1 MTENIESLLISVNP
15 EYFELIP
22 CRSVEYS
29 QAINIDQ
36 IKGMTITAV
45 VYKES
50 NESLL
55 IHLNTHV
62 LEMIHHQGCCETV
75 YLADVVGSFEDLIG
89 YPLLEASESIVED
102 MSSTASSYN
111 FRTVKVSVQLR
122 WVGGSNGYY
131 SETVDCYLYPAGD

>member
-1 MTENIESLLISVNP
+1 MCISVNP

-29 QAINIDQ
+29 QAINIEQ

-50 NESLL
+50 GESLL

-62 LEMIHHQGCCETV
+62 LEMLHHQDCCESV

-89 YPLLEASESIVED
+89 YPLIEVSESTVDIGNSD
-102 MSSTASSYN
+102 ISSTASYYN
-111 FRTVKVSVQLR
+111 FKTIKASIQLR
-122 WVGGSNGYY
+122 WVGESNGFY
-131 SETVDCYLYPAGD
+131 SETVDSYLYTTGD

>member
-1 MTENIESLLISVNP
+1 MRISVNP

-29 QAINIDQ
+29 QAINIEQ

-50 NESLL
+50 GESLL

-62 LEMIHHQGCCETV
+62 LEMLHHQDCCETV

-89 YPLLEASESIVED
+89 YPLLEVSETIVNNELIGE
-102 MSSTASSYN
+102 SSTASYYN
-111 FRTVKVSVQLR
+111 FNTVKASVQLR
-122 WVGGSNGYY
+122 WVGESNGYY
-131 SETVDCYLYPAGD
+131 SETVDCYLYITGD

>member
-1 MTENIESLLISVNP
+1 MHISVNP
-15 EYFELIP
+15 AYFELIP
-22 CRSVEYS
+22 CRSVGYS

-50 NESLL
+50 DESLL

-62 LEMIHHQGCCETV
+62 LEMIHHQDCCETV

-89 YPLLEASESIVED
+89 YPLLEVSESTVDTNSED
-102 MSSTASSYN
+102 MSSTATYYN
-111 FRTVKVSVQLR
+111 FNTVKASVQLR
-122 WVGGSNGYY
+122 WIGESNGYY
-131 SETVDCYLYPAGD
+131 SETVNCYLYPAGA

>member
-1 MTENIESLLISVNP
+1 MHISVNP

-50 NESLL
+50 DESLL

-62 LEMIHHQGCCETV
+62 LKMIHHQDCCETV

-89 YPLLEASESIVED
+89 YPLLEVSESTVDIGSED
-102 MSSTASSYN
+102 MSSTATYYN
-111 FRTVKVSVQLR
+111 FNTVKASVQLR
-122 WVGGSNGYY
+122 WVGESNGYY
-131 SETVDCYLYPAGD
+131 SVAVNCYLYPAGD

>member
-1 MTENIESLLISVNP
+1 MHISVNP

-22 CRSVEYS
+22 YRSVGYS
-29 QAINIDQ
+29 QAINIDK

-45 VYKES
+45 AYNEA

-62 LEMIHHQGCCETV
+62 LEMLHHQDCCETV

-89 YPLLEASESIVED
+89 YPLLEVSESIVDIATGD
-102 MSSTASSYN
+102 MSSTASYYN
-111 FRTVKVSVQLR
+111 FKTIKASVQLR
-122 WVGGSNGYY
+122 WVGESNGYY
-131 SETVDCYLYPAGD
+131 SETVDCYLYPVGD